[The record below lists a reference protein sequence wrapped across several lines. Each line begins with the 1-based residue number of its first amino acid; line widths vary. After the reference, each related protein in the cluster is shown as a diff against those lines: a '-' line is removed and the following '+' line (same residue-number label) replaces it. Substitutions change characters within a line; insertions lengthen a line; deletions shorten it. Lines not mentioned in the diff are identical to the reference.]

1 MLCVAV
7 NRVEHKKKGGFVY
20 VFLLITKRGV
30 MAVIEVKSGN
40 DLLLP
45 NELSI
50 EFESIQNSVR
60 DK

>member
-1 MLCVAV
+1 V